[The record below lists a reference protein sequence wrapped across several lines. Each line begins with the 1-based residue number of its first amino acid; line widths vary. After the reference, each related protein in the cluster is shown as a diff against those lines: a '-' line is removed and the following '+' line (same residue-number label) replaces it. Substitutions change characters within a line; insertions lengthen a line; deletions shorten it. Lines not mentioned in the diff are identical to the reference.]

1 MTTNLKKM
9 TPNLMVEDVNNT
21 IAFYKDILSFELLA
35 TVPET
40 GQFNW
45 AMLRRD
51 NVEIMFQARASIT
64 EEFPVLKDRVI
75 GGSLTFY
82 IEVEDIQALYTR
94 LQDHV
99 TIVQEMHTTFYGTRE
114 FAILDCNGF
123 VLSFAE
129 GV

>member
-9 TPNLMVEDVNNT
+9 TPNLMVEDVNKT
-21 IAFYKDILSFELLA
+21 IAFYKDILGFELLA

-45 AMLRRD
+45 AMMRRD

-64 EEFPVLKDRVI
+64 EEFPVLKDRAI

-82 IEVEDIQALYTR
+82 IEVEDIQALYRR
-94 LQDHV
+94 LKDKVTFVQD
-99 TIVQEMHTTFYGTRE
+99 MHTTFYGTQE
-114 FAILDCNGF
+114 FAVQDCNGF

>member
-1 MTTNLKKM
+1 
-9 TPNLMVEDVNNT
+9 MVEDVNST
-21 IAFYKDILSFELLA
+21 IAFYKDVLNFELLA

-45 AMLRRD
+45 AMMRRD

-114 FAILDCNGF
+114 FAIQDCNGF

>member
-1 MTTNLKKM
+1 MTTSLKKM
-9 TPNLMVEDVNNT
+9 TSNLMVEDVNKT
-21 IAFYKDILSFELLA
+21 IAFYKDVLSFELLA

-45 AMLRRD
+45 AMMRRD